1 MPVRLTTKKKISNPL
16 FKLEIGTTNKDKPEV
31 IYIEGKAYVSPKT
44 YKDDYTNDIRSI
56 KYDLKRLL
64 RNEIAG
70 LDIFDSR
77 FIVDIQIAD
86 KGVSFKKKSFLN
98 FQFLVR
104 QKIEPLLNLKDIK
117 VLVEPK
123 INNLVS
129 NFIALI
135 YKRSFAVSKTKS

>member
-1 MPVRLTTKKKISNPL
+1 MPVRLTTKKKISNPN

-31 IYIEGKAYVSPKT
+31 IYIEGKTYVSPKM
-44 YKDDYTNDIRSI
+44 YKDDYSNDIRSI
-56 KYDLKRLL
+56 KYNLKRLL
-64 RNEIAG
+64 RSEIAG

-135 YKRSFAVSKTKS
+135 CKHSFAVSKTKS